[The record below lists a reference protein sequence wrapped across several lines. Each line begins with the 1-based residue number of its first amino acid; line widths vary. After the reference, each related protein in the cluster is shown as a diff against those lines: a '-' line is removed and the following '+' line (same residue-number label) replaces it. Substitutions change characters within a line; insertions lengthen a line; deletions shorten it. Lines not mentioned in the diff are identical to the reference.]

1 MPSYDF
7 GRILGIIFTSEG
19 SVRATGYHY
28 AIALDPSSLSYGDGI
43 LSDWGFEEDLELL
56 NGYGSREHTE
66 DSR

>member
-1 MPSYDF
+1 M
-7 GRILGIIFTSEG
+7 
-19 SVRATGYHY
+19 RATGYHY